1 MGYNQFFVCYY
12 SNSPII
18 YGAIFG
24 SLDTILYFNSVTP
37 KKASLTLMVSMWY
50 ILKKS
55 NNWNGSP
62 ITSVGYFF
70 AQKACLLPHRPI
82 KVALRSKIRKAILI
96 YD

>member
-37 KKASLTLMVSMWY
+37 KKSEPYLNGVNVVY
-50 ILKKS
+50 FKK
-55 NNWNGSP
+55 
-62 ITSVGYFF
+62 V
-70 AQKACLLPHRPI
+70 Q
-82 KVALRSKIRKAILI
+82 
-96 YD
+96 